1 MAGGREPLHVT
12 RMRSP
17 ASCHLPSATLL
28 NDISPI
34 SRVMRRVDLAAD
46 GTAASDT
53 TATGFPS
60 VDRWLGGGV
69 RAGDLIVLGGDVG
82 SGKSALALA
91 MALRMAQDGR
101 AVRYFT
107 TEMTVDRVMER
118 AVAIEGRST
127 IDDLRSGKLD
137 EVARAGVGAAA
148 VRLRD
153 AGPAI
158 EVAAPDVRWLL
169 GRIGEGRDAHDA
181 GVVFI
186 DSLQGLVASGS
197 GALEDEQAG
206 IVRALKS
213 SALEH
218 GVAVVLV
225 AHLRGRDDVQANDH
239 RPTLADF
246 GAKDAIRHHA
256 DVVTA
261 IYREEMYQPGGGV
274 EGGTEFLFLKNR
286 NGTTGYVD
294 LYFYKQWL
302 RFEDMLDPD
311 R

>member
-1 MAGGREPLHVT
+1 
-12 RMRSP
+12 
-17 ASCHLPSATLL
+17 
-28 NDISPI
+28 
-34 SRVMRRVDLAAD
+34 MRRVDLAAD

-53 TATGFPS
+53 TSTGFPS
-60 VDRWLGGGV
+60 MDRWLGGGV
-69 RAGDLIVLGGDVG
+69 RGGDLIVLGGDVG

-101 AVRYFT
+101 RVRLFT
-107 TEMTVDRVMER
+107 TEMTVERVMER

-137 EVARAGVGAAA
+137 EIARAGVGAAA

-153 AGPAI
+153 AGPRIAVAPPDLAALRKSI
-158 EVAAPDVRWLL
+158 E
-169 GRIGEGRDAHDA
+169 EGHDERDP
-181 GVVFI
+181 GVVFV
-186 DSLQGLVASGS
+186 DSLQGMVGDH
-197 GALEDEQAG
+197 ALPLDEELART
-206 IVRALKS
+206 VRDLK
-213 SALEH
+213 A
-218 GVAVVLV
+218 VAVDRGIAIVLV
-225 AHLRGRDDVQANDH
+225 AHLRGRDEVAANDR

-246 GAKDAIRHHA
+246 GARDAIRHHA